1 MLLYRWISDFG
12 SYVLLMKRVF
22 TKPDR
27 WNMFGRQYIHECVA
41 LVIDSIGVIG
51 IISLF
56 IGAVCCIQMQMNL
69 FSPLL
74 PRYTIG
80 FTTREILMLE
90 FSSAMMCLI
99 LAGKVGSNIASEIG
113 TMRVTEQ
120 IDALEIMGVN
130 SANYLILPKVCAV
143 VTLMPILVILSIALG
158 LIGGALLSLVTGAP
172 TIDNYIYG
180 IQTGVSTEHAYY
192 AIKKSMVFGFIITTV
207 SGYFGYTVKGGALQ
221 VGRNSTQAVVIS
233 SIMILMADV
242 VCTKLML

>member
-1 MLLYRWISDFG
+1 MLITHWIEDFG
-12 SYVLLMKRVF
+12 SYVLLMRRVF
-22 TKPDR
+22 VFPDR
-27 WNMFGRQYIHECVA
+27 WKMFWRGYTRECCS
-41 LVIDSIGVIG
+41 LVLDSIGIIG

-120 IDALEIMGVN
+120 IDAMEIMGVN

-143 VTLMPILVILSIALG
+143 VSLMPILVVLSIALG
-158 LIGGALLSLVTGAP
+158 LVGGGVLAWVTGEP

-180 IQTGVSTEHAYY
+180 IQTGVDISHAVY
-192 AIKKSMVFGFIITTV
+192 AIRKSMVFGFIITTV

-242 VCTKLML
+242 LCTKLML